1 MIPLLRV
8 DLRSDLTGDEYPS
21 RILWSEDNPGRPPQ
35 QRGMKLMLDP
45 VSLLVIVDDLDMIP
59 SGHWIK
65 VRMAKVAP
73 EPVPEKTYEEM
84 TTRERIGAAADAVL
98 GPDPRKQRGKHGGK
112 K

>member
-45 VSLLVIVDDLDMIP
+45 VSLIVVVDDLDMIP

-65 VRMAKVAP
+65 ARLSKPTTVQEATEVCKATGAEIVEYTP
-73 EPVPEKTYEEM
+73 PV
-84 TTRERIGAAADAVL
+84 
-98 GPDPRKQRGKHGGK
+98 KQRGKHGGK

>member
-73 EPVPEKTYEEM
+73 ETEAKPLEQSNAEYWDKESP
-84 TTRERIGAAADAVL
+84 GHPL
-98 GPDPRKQRGKHGGK
+98 GSKPLAKGKKHGSRK
-112 K
+112 